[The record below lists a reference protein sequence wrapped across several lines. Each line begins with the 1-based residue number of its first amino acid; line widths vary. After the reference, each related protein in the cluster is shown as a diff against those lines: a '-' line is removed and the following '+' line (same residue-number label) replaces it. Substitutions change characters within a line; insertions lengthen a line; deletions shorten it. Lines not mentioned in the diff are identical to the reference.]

1 MEITNIRVQKNRNIS
16 EQILAIA
23 SIQLDNC
30 LVIHDIKLVENNG
43 KRLLSFPNKKTKK
56 YVMEN
61 GEYSEV
67 NTYTDIVHPSNTE
80 FREYLEKEIFKV
92 YDYKEEREKQ
102 EDKQADDI
110 IKSVTTV

>member
-30 LVIHDIKLVENNG
+30 LVIHDIKLVENNV
-43 KRLLSFPNKKTKK
+43 KRLLSFKNKKTKK

>member
-1 MEITNIRVQKNRNIS
+1 MEITSIRIKKNNS
-16 EQILAIA
+16 GTQPLGVA

-80 FREYLEKEIFKV
+80 FRNYIETEIYKV
-92 YDYKEEREKQ
+92 YDNEVKKGDSISE
-102 EDKQADDI
+102 
-110 IKSVTTV
+110 

>member
-1 MEITNIRVQKNRNIS
+1 MEITSIRVKKNNKGT
-16 EQILAIA
+16 QPLGIA

-30 LVIHDIKLVENNG
+30 LVIHDIKLIETNG

-67 NTYTDIVHPSNTE
+67 NTYTDLVHPSNKE
-80 FREYLEKEIFKV
+80 FREYLESEVYKV
-92 YDYKEEREKQ
+92 YDNDIKEGNINE
-102 EDKQADDI
+102 
-110 IKSVTTV
+110 

>member
-1 MEITNIRVQKNRNIS
+1 MEITSIRIKKNNS
-16 EQILAIA
+16 GTQPLGVA

-43 KRLLSFPNKKTKK
+43 KRLLSFPNRKTKK

-61 GEYSEV
+61 GEYSEI

-80 FREYLEKEIFKV
+80 FRKYIETEIFKV
-92 YDYKEEREKQ
+92 YDNEFKEEPKNE
-102 EDKQADDI
+102 
-110 IKSVTTV
+110 

>member
-30 LVIHDIKLVENNG
+30 LVIHDIKLIETNG

-67 NTYTDIVHPSNTE
+67 NTYTDLVHPSNVE
-80 FREYLEKEIFKV
+80 FRDYLEKEVFKV
-92 YDYKEEREKQ
+92 YDLNMN
-102 EDKQADDI
+102 
-110 IKSVTTV
+110 

>member
-1 MEITNIRVQKNRNIS
+1 MEITSIRIKKNNS
-16 EQILAIA
+16 GTQPLGVA

-43 KRLLSFPNKKTKK
+43 KRLLSFPNRKTKK

-61 GEYSEV
+61 GEYSEI

-80 FREYLEKEIFKV
+80 FRKYIETEIFKV
-92 YDYKEEREKQ
+92 YDNEFKEEPK
-102 EDKQADDI
+102 K
-110 IKSVTTV
+110 